1 MSRRFAK
8 KLYNL
13 YDIVGVPNACP
24 FIKWTKDKK
33 RNPHYTFAI
42 PYDVSVGRGGKVS
55 EISVLGDLDL
65 DRKNFFQFEITEG
78 DLNRLLVADKVKEE
92 LYFSF
97 ADEQGDLP
105 DVVYYCISLIQG
117 NWYLSKDILNKAKRA
132 SKRIGYPQWI
142 SLAKRENKG
151 GQRKGVLK
159 KERVLS
165 LAEKERLETLVSDHD
180 RIVTN
185 CIRHDWAEE
194 YCELEKEVAKYLGQ
208 PVLSRKLY
216 LQKFGEL
223 RRAYYNKN

>member
-13 YDIVGVPNACP
+13 YDIVGVPSSCP
-24 FIKWTKDKK
+24 RVRWTRGKGLESY
-33 RNPHYTFAI
+33 YTFAI
-42 PYDVSVGRGGKVS
+42 PYDITVGRGGKVADI
-55 EISVLGDLDL
+55 ISVLEGND
-65 DRKNFFQFEITEG
+65 FFQFQIGEADI
-78 DLNRLLVADKVKEE
+78 NRLLTADKVKDE

-97 ADEQGDLP
+97 VEEQGDLT

-117 NWYLSKDILNKAKRA
+117 NWYLSKDTLIKAKRA
-132 SKRIGYPQWI
+132 SKRVGYPQWI

-165 LAEKERLETLVSDHD
+165 AGEKERLENLVSDHD
-180 RIVTN
+180 RIVEN

-194 YCELEKEVAKYLGQ
+194 YCELEKEVAKYTGQ
-208 PVLSRKLY
+208 PVLSRKTY